1 MPGVILLPLLLIS
14 LIAGQ
19 DAVDQENHRTTEA
32 HYRLG
37 NYGIVI
43 RQQKRLR
50 ITQKEINAHM
60 MPNWCSV
67 SVEINENGNNISK
80 LDFNDIHGYGGRYGI
95 YLPIM
100 QESPKHFILIKYGD
114 YDCRT
119 IVITDGGELLN
130 LGGGKYRVFLDRF
143 LVSPRELP
151 DVKSATFT
159 IFDLYTNKVLLSKV
173 LDRTTKGLPE
183 LFLGGDTYDFSFYT
197 NGTEFF
203 AGIVVLVYYS
213 SSQTTTRTRTNLF
226 YNIDLKT
233 GAMAEAVF
241 DEKKHKEFIIDYSNI
256 DMSNDFEYKDKI
268 IRQH

>member
-1 MPGVILLPLLLIS
+1 MPRVILLPLLLIS

-50 ITQKEINAHM
+50 ITQKEINAHI

-95 YLPIM
+95 YLPIK

-119 IVITDGGELLN
+119 IVITDGGELFN
-130 LGGGKYRVFLDRF
+130 LGGGRYRIFLNRY
-143 LVSPRELP
+143 LVSLRASP
-151 DVKSATFT
+151 DVESATFI
-159 IFDLYTNKVLLSKV
+159 IFDLYTNTVLLSEV

-183 LFLGGDTYDFSFYT
+183 LFLGSDMYDFDFYT
-197 NGTEFF
+197 NGPEFF
-203 AGIVVLVYYS
+203 IGIVVQLYYPS
-213 SSQTTTRTRTNLF
+213 SHAITRTRTNSF
-226 YNIDLKT
+226 YKIDLGT
-233 GAMAEAVF
+233 GAMTEAVF
-241 DEKKHKEFIIDYSNI
+241 DPKKHKEFIIDYSNI
-256 DMSNDFEYKDKI
+256 DSSNNCECKDKI
-268 IRQH
+268 IKLS